1 MAWQHGGTHR
11 RGRAAATKRNPGL
24 RGHKAHFKQDE
35 LVYGVC
41 AGFDTIKEPRSAI
54 GPIIDELGK

>member
-1 MAWQHGGTHR
+1 MQ
-11 RGRAAATKRNPGL
+11 AATEWNTGL

-35 LVYGVC
+35 LVYGGC